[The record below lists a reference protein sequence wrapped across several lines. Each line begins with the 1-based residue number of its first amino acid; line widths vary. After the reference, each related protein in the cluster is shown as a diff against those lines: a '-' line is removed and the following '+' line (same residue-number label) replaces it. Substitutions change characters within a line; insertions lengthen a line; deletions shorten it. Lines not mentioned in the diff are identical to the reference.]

1 MRLLGRLPATAVLV
15 AVIVLAL
22 AAAAAFALSAR
33 NGPADLRP
41 RPQGQQPPLMLVT
54 SLPLIFPEEFGL
66 ENPGSATL
74 DSLETR
80 YRVVPV
86 GTTGADTLAQA
97 GLLLLAHPHAQPAE
111 ALVDLDRWVRE
122 GGRVLILADP
132 RLDWPSE
139 LPLGH
144 IHRPPPYF
152 ADTGLLRHW
161 GLRLDAP
168 DEPGPQERTVGGR
181 RILVSSPG
189 SLDGE
194 CATEAEGLVAR
205 CAIGRGRATIVADAD
220 LLGPDDASRGEV
232 ESNLQFV
239 LEELQRLER

>member
-1 MRLLGRLPATAVLV
+1 MRLFGPAPARAVLV
-15 AVIVLAL
+15 TLVLLAL
-22 AAAAAFALSAR
+22 AAAAGFGLSGR
-33 NGPADLRP
+33 SGPAELPARP
-41 RPQGQQPPLMLVT
+41 EARQPPLMLVT

-66 ENPGSATL
+66 DDAGSATL
-74 DSLETR
+74 DALEGR
-80 YRVVPV
+80 YRVVPI
-86 GTTGADTLAQA
+86 GTTEAEALEESD
-97 GLLLLAHPHAQPAE
+97 LLLLAHPLAQPAE

-144 IHRPPPYF
+144 MHRPPPYF

-168 DEPGPQERTVGGR
+168 EEPGPQERTVGGR
-181 RILVSSPG
+181 RIRVSSPG
-189 SLDGE
+189 SLEGE
-194 CATEAEGLVAR
+194 CEVEGEGLVAR
-205 CAIGRGRATIVADAD
+205 CALGKGRATVVADAD
-220 LLGPDDASRGEV
+220 LLQPEDASAAQV

>member
-1 MRLLGRLPATAVLV
+1 MLL
-15 AVIVLAL
+15 
-22 AAAAAFALSAR
+22 
-33 NGPADLRP
+33 
-41 RPQGQQPPLMLVT
+41 T
-54 SLPLIFPEEFGL
+54 SLPLIFPERFGL
-66 ENPGSATL
+66 ESAGSATL
-74 DSLETR
+74 DSLESR
-80 YRVVPV
+80 YRVVPI
-86 GTTGADTLAQA
+86 GTTEAEALDKAD
-97 GLLLLAHPHAQPAE
+97 LLFLAHPQAQTAE
-111 ALVDLDRWVRE
+111 ALVDLDRWVRK

-181 RILVSSPG
+181 RILVGSPG
-189 SLDGE
+189 SLDGR
-194 CATEAEGLVAR
+194 CALEAEGLVAR
-205 CAIGRGRATIVADAD
+205 CAIGKGRATIIADAD
-220 LLGPDDASRGEV
+220 LLRPDDASPEEA
-232 ESNLQFV
+232 ESNLQFI